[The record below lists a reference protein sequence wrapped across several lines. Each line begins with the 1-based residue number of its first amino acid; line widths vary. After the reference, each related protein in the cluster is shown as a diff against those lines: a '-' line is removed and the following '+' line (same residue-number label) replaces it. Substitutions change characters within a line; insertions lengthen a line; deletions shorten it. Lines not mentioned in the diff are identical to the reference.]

1 LEWADGEEFV
11 PEDARLY
18 MEVLRSLVPNLND
31 IIRQYIEES
40 LVAYQRQAYFA
51 TAVMLGAVCEK
62 AVYLLAD
69 AFLRSVQD
77 PNEKKKLAEAM
88 QRRSISRLF
97 AGIQDLL
104 TVKARMIPYD
114 VTEGTEHRLLSAIR
128 FGYSETRRSI
138 PMQHLLR
145 RARYICRWLPSRTHV
160 KKVSS

>member
-51 TAVMLGAVCEK
+51 AAVMLGAACEK

-69 AFLRSVQD
+69 AFLQSVQD

-104 TVKARMIPYD
+104 TVKARMIPND
-114 VTEGTEHRLLSAIR
+114 VTEGNKGSLTSPP
-128 FGYSETRRSI
+128 Y
-138 PMQHLLR
+138 
-145 RARYICRWLPSRTHV
+145 
-160 KKVSS
+160 